1 MYLVNTS
8 LPILSYHFH
17 FYYGLRQHTICCL
30 LKSFSKK
37 QFLMSSF
44 SQLVQI
50 AQNATKASQT
60 AFQNRKKISIPTRVG
75 KEITTQHNG
84 RMCVGT
90 ANCDIV
96 YKKSCYGTTTVV
108 VRGLAPKIQI
118 KDCFGNLKW
127 INL

>member
-1 MYLVNTS
+1 
-8 LPILSYHFH
+8 
-17 FYYGLRQHTICCL
+17 
-30 LKSFSKK
+30 
-37 QFLMSSF
+37 MSSF
-44 SQLVQI
+44 NLSQLVQI
-50 AQNATKASQT
+50 AQNATKAS
-60 AFQNRKKISIPTRVG
+60 QNRKKISIPTRVG

-90 ANCDIV
+90 ANCDI
-96 YKKSCYGTTTVV
+96 KKSCYGVTTVV